1 MAEINLSA
9 EQLDKL
15 KAAMAKVK
23 GLGEQTPQ
31 AGTAQQPQAG
41 VLQGAK
47 VSQADAAQTVA
58 AKQAEASGA
67 SAEAAGEA
75 GAEQKLPPVE
85 TNLAEGTYLR
95 VDEDEMAAWLYLAP
109 PKEDQ
114 TYTKRELES
123 YLEQHGVVKGFHS
136 SNLSAMIKK
145 KIYDREILVA
155 RGAEKKP
162 GTDGYFEYLFSPE
175 EHGTPKVREDGSVDY
190 SSMSALQNVH
200 KGDKVAIYHYAVQ
213 GVDGYTVLGG
223 MMKAD
228 PVRDLPPMRGKGITR
243 ENEVYYAVSDGKIE
257 VKDGKVDIQNVHEIM
272 GDVDA
277 IIGKIEFFGDVII
290 NGNVEGGVIIRAG
303 RNIEIHGTTGAA
315 TLFAGGDVVLSRGIQ
330 GGGKIS
336 ARGNVYAEFIENT
349 TVDAGGL
356 VQSNVILNAK
366 VNARDKVVTTG
377 KKGAI
382 IGGYTHA
389 LKSIEVITAGNDVE
403 LKTELHCGYEPESFD
418 RLLEARRREAE
429 IKEKLSKL
437 VDTMTEALREKRMRG
452 ANTSR
457 ATEAS
462 LLEWNSLKDSYFAE
476 LDKVG
481 QEREALENTM
491 EEGRDAFIK
500 VDGNIY
506 RNVVIGI
513 NAEKMTLDRNTCFMR
528 YSADKGV
535 IEGTVIV
542 HN

>member
-15 KAAMAKVK
+15 KAAMAKAK
-23 GLGEQTPQ
+23 GAGAQVPQ
-31 AGTAQQPQAG
+31 AGAAQPPLAGAQQGAQPSSTDAAQPATAQQPT
-41 VLQGAK
+41 VSGA
-47 VSQADAAQTVA
+47 QADGETGAQERTL
-58 AKQAEASGA
+58 QI
-67 SAEAAGEA
+67 
-75 GAEQKLPPVE
+75 E

-95 VDEDEMAAWLYLAP
+95 VDEDEMTAWLYLAP
-109 PKEDQ
+109 PNEDQ

-123 YLEQHGVVKGFHS
+123 YLQQHGVVKGFHS

-155 RGAEKKP
+155 RGAETKP

-175 EHGTPKVREDGSVDY
+175 EHGAPKVREDGSVDY

-213 GVDGYTVLGG
+213 GVNGYTVLGG
-223 MMKAD
+223 EMKAD
-228 PVRDLPPMRGKGITR
+228 PVRDLPPMRGKGIIR
-243 ENEVYYAVSDGKIE
+243 ENEVYYAQSDGKIE
-257 VKDGKVDIQNVHEIM
+257 VKDGKIDIQNVHEIM

-277 IIGKIEFFGDVII
+277 IIGKIEFFGDIII

-303 RNIEIHGTTGAA
+303 RNIEVHGTTGAA

-366 VNARDKVVTTG
+366 VNARDKVITTG

-382 IGGYTHA
+382 IGGYIHA

-403 LKTELHCGYEPESFD
+403 LKTVLHCGYEPESFD
-418 RLLEARRREAE
+418 KLLEARRREAE

-462 LLEWNSLKDSYFAE
+462 LLEWNSLKDEYFAE

-481 QEREALENTM
+481 QEREALESTM
-491 EEGRDAFIK
+491 EEGKDAFIK

-506 RNVVIGI
+506 RNVVISI
-513 NAEKMTLDRNTCFMR
+513 NAEQMTLDRNTCFMK

>member
-23 GLGEQTPQ
+23 GADAQSPQ
-31 AGTAQQPQAG
+31 AGQAVPFPQAG
-41 VLQGAK
+41 QAAQ
-47 VSQADAAQTVA
+47 SPQADAAAVRQQPTAPGVP
-58 AKQAEASGA
+58 AET
-67 SAEAAGEA
+67 AGET
-75 GAEQKLPPVE
+75 GTEESRQQVE

-95 VDEDEMAAWLYLAP
+95 VDEDEMAAWLYLVP

-123 YLEQHGVVKGFHS
+123 YLQQHGVVKGFHS

-155 RGAEKKP
+155 RGAETKP

-175 EHGTPKVREDGSVDY
+175 EHGAPKVREDGSVDY
-190 SSMSALQNVH
+190 SSMNALQNVH

-213 GVDGYTVLGG
+213 GVNGYTVLGG
-223 MMKAD
+223 EMKAD
-228 PVRDLPPMRGKGITR
+228 PVRDLPPMRGKGIIR
-243 ENEVYYAVSDGKIE
+243 ENEVYYAQSDGKIE
-257 VKDGKVDIQNVHEIM
+257 VKDGKIDIQNVHEIM

-277 IIGKIEFFGDVII
+277 IIGKIEFFGDIII
-290 NGNVEGGVIIRAG
+290 NGNVEGGVVIRAG

-315 TLFAGGDVVLSRGIQ
+315 TLFAGGDVLLSRGIQ

-403 LKTELHCGYEPESFD
+403 LKTILHCGYEPESFD
-418 RLLEARRREAE
+418 RLLEARRRESE

-462 LLEWNSLKDSYFAE
+462 LVEWNSLKDEYFAE

-491 EEGRDAFIK
+491 EEGKDAFIK

-506 RNVVIGI
+506 RNVVISI
-513 NAEKMTLDRNTCFMR
+513 NAEQMTLDRNTCFMK

>member
-1 MAEINLSA
+1 MAEVNLSS

-15 KAAMAKVK
+15 KAAMARVK
-23 GLGEQTPQ
+23 SQSAQTAQPAAPQQMPAQQTVPQQ
-31 AGTAQQPQAG
+31 AGKEATAA
-41 VLQGAK
+41 AAD
-47 VSQADAAQTVA
+47 VSVA
-58 AKQAEASGA
+58 VETLA
-67 SAEAAGEA
+67 
-75 GAEQKLPPVE
+75 PPIE

-95 VDEDEMAAWLYLAP
+95 VEEDEMAAWLYLAP
-109 PKEDQ
+109 PEEGQ
-114 TYTKRELES
+114 TYVKRDLER
-123 YLEQHGVVKGFHS
+123 YLEQNGVIKGYHS

-145 KIYDREILVA
+145 KVYEREILVA
-155 RGAEKKP
+155 RGAEIKP
-162 GTDGYFEYLFSPE
+162 GTDGWFEYLFSPE
-175 EHGTPKVREDGSVDY
+175 EHCGPKVNDDGSVDY

-200 KGDKVAIYHYAVQ
+200 KGDKVAVYHYAVQ
-213 GVDGYTVLGG
+213 GENGYTVTGG
-223 MMKAD
+223 EMKAS

-243 ENEVYYAVSDGKIE
+243 ENGIYYAQSDGKIE
-257 VKDGKVDIQNVHEIM
+257 VKDGKIDIQNVHEIM

-277 IIGKIEFFGDVII
+277 IIGKIEFFGDIII
-290 NGNVEGGVIIRAG
+290 NGNVEGGIVIRAG

-315 TLFAGGDVVLSRGIQ
+315 TLFAGGDVMLSRGIQ

-336 ARGNVYAEFIENT
+336 ARGNVFAEFIENT

-366 VNARDKVVTTG
+366 VNAKDKVITTG
-377 KKGAI
+377 KRGAI

-389 LKSIEVITAGNDVE
+389 LKSIEVMTAGNDVE
-403 LKTELHCGYEPESFD
+403 LKTVLHCGYEPEAFD
-418 RLLEARRREAE
+418 KLLEARRKEIE
-429 IKEKLSKL
+429 IKERLSKL

-452 ANTSR
+452 ASTSKNTE
-457 ATEAS
+457 TS
-462 LLEWNSLKDSYFAE
+462 LLEWNRLKDEYFAE

-481 QEREALENTM
+481 KEREELETTM
-491 EEGRDAFIK
+491 EEGKEAYIK

-513 NAEKMTLDRNTCFMR
+513 NAEQMTLDRNTCFMK

-542 HN
+542 HG